1 MKIVLFSTKCPRCNV
16 LEKKLQQKNIS
27 YEEINDVEIMKGKG
41 YLTVPILEVDGK
53 SMDFKTANDWINSQE
68 VR

>member
-1 MKIVLFSTKCPRCNV
+1 MSVVLFSTHCPRCNV

-27 YEEINDVEIMKGKG
+27 YEEVNDVEIMKEKG
-41 YLTVPILEVDGK
+41 YLTVPILEVDGMI
-53 SMDFKTANDWINSQE
+53 MDFKTAVDWINSQE